1 MENLSFNYDNTGNN
15 TANNTV
21 SEPLINTQQNEEI
34 FDELAMLCS
43 GQFKTD
49 SQRKPS
55 QKGKDKKDL
64 YEFGDEDDEDL
75 DEEEKLIRKF
85 KREEKIEDDDDD
97 DDDEEENEK
106 TEEADENQVDEL
118 SDEDEDED
126 EIDEEI
132 EIRDEETKPKSRE
145 QKLKIKKKRKEE
157 YKKALEKEGFFEEEA
172 ELSGEEK
179 DEDDDYDGDSAD
191 DSIVCSGD
199 EDNLPS
205 DSELKEQLGRIYQK
219 EKLDEEKR
227 QLRLIKEMYLVEKDE
242 KNSRRKNF
250 RWKHIDDNLGI
261 GFHSESSEGEEEE
274 EEGNDEG
281 DNKKNNFFKSVAN
294 GDWRSNR
301 HEREQ
306 FVKQNIRK
314 ENLLSDDDD
323 EEDKD
328 EEEEED
334 NCLRIFGSSAS
345 QPGNQLLKKGQL
357 LLKKRAINSIKPSVA
372 QKRPF
377 EDDKANQS
385 RIIIQ
390 KRVQTRK
397 TEQKFS
403 LLSRDK
409 SYLSRISNYV
419 NKNLTDK
426 VSFKTVR
433 PNNMVFSVIDPVP
446 QINDE
451 NKNIQV
457 C

>member
-15 TANNTV
+15 TANETV
-21 SEPLINTQQNEEI
+21 NEPVLNTQQNEEI

-43 GQFKTD
+43 GQFKT
-49 SQRKPS
+49 S
-55 QKGKDKKDL
+55 QKCKDKKDV
-64 YEFGDEDDEDL
+64 YQFDDEDDDDL

-85 KREEKIEDDDDD
+85 RKEEKIEE
-97 DDDEEENEK
+97 DDEEEETKDQENE
-106 TEEADENQVDEL
+106 T
-118 SDEDEDED
+118 SDEDEDDE

-132 EIRDEETKPKSRE
+132 EIRDEETRPKSRE

-172 ELSGEEK
+172 ELSGDEK
-179 DEDDDYDGDSAD
+179 DEDEDFDGDSAD

-219 EKLDEEKR
+219 DKMDEENR

-261 GFHSESSEGEEEE
+261 GFHSDSSGEEEE
-274 EEGNDEG
+274 ATDEADG
-281 DNKKNNFFKSVAN
+281 KTNNFFKSVAN

-306 FVKQNIRK
+306 FVKQNVRK

-323 EEDKD
+323 EEEKD
-328 EEEEED
+328 EEEED
-334 NCLRIFGSSAS
+334 NCLRIFGSSAN
-345 QPGNQLLKKGQL
+345 QPGNQLLKKGQM
-357 LLKKRAINSIKPSVA
+357 LLKKRATYLKPSVA

-385 RIIIQ
+385 RIIVQ
-390 KRVQTRK
+390 KRVEAK
-397 TEQKFS
+397 KKEQKFS
-403 LLSRDK
+403 FLSRDK

-419 NKNLTDK
+419 NKNLTEK

-446 QINDE
+446 QMNDE

-457 C
+457 CLLF